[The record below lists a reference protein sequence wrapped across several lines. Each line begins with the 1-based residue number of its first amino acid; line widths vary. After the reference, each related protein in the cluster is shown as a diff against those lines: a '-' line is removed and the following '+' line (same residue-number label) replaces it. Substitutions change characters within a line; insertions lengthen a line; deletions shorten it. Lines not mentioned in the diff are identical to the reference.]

1 MNRQQD
7 LGTKITVALNF
18 SPDVTEPSTILC
30 PALYL
35 YNVHVQSVISLPIF
49 ERRPLFFDAN
59 EAIV

>member
-7 LGTKITVALNF
+7 FGTKITVAQNL
-18 SPDVTEPSTILC
+18 SRDVTEPSTILC

-35 YNVHVQSVISLPIF
+35 YIHVQSVISLPIF